1 MRSVYLRILVWFF
14 GTLALSMIAFVMITR
29 YVTYRSGGLGP
40 SGPELVALI
49 FEETIRAYES
59 GGPQGL
65 AERID
70 QLHRYFPGDHYLV
83 DSQGRDLAT
92 GEDRSALLERIGSGW
107 GDPKIFGGK
116 FLVGVKSPD
125 NRFRLIAVLPFPR
138 DILPYVLFCILILLA
153 VGMVC
158 WALALSI
165 ASPLRNLSQAVDRF
179 GRGDLSIRVNSR
191 RRDEIGALGRSFDRM
206 AQRIETLLIS
216 ERRLLQDV
224 SHELRS
230 PLARLS
236 FAVELVK
243 KRNSHDD
250 QKNEDGQNDAAV
262 LRLKKEID
270 RLTHLVSALLE
281 MTRAEA
287 DSDCCNREG
296 IRLDV
301 ILKEVVEDCRLEAE
315 ARRCAIRLSGDREL
329 TMRGNGELLR
339 RAFENVLRN
348 AIRYT
353 AEGSFV
359 EVELTEN
366 DGQATVVVRD
376 YGPGVPEELLSKI
389 FQPFFRVD
397 GSRDSATGG
406 VGLGL
411 AIAKRAIDVHHGVLT
426 AANAD
431 PGLRIEID
439 LSLESRQLR
448 QESEERH

>member
-14 GTLALSMIAFVMITR
+14 GALALSMLAFVMITR
-29 YVTYRSGGLGP
+29 YLTYRSGGLGP
-40 SGPELVALI
+40 SGPQLTALI

-59 GGPQGL
+59 GGAPGL
-65 AERID
+65 AERIGR
-70 QLHRYFPGDHYLV
+70 LHKYFPGDHYLV
-83 DSQGRDLAT
+83 DFQGRDLAT
-92 GEDRSALLERIGSGW
+92 GEDRSALLEKIGSGW
-107 GDPKIFGGK
+107 GDPTIVGGK
-116 FLVGVKSPD
+116 FLVGIKSPD
-125 NRFRLIAVLPFPR
+125 NRYRLIAVLPFPS
-138 DILPYVLFCILILLA
+138 DVLPYVLFYVLLLLA

-165 ASPLRNLSQAVDRF
+165 ASPLRHLSQAVDRF

-206 AQRIETLLIS
+206 AQRIETLLVS

-243 KRNSHDD
+243 KHSGHNV
-250 QKNEDGQNDAAV
+250 EYDASI

-287 DSDCCNREG
+287 DPSSGNLEE

-301 ILKEVVEDCRLEAE
+301 IVKEVVEDCRLEAE
-315 ARRCAIRLSGDREL
+315 ARRCGIRFGNDRAL
-329 TMRGNGELLR
+329 TMLGNGELLR

-348 AIRYT
+348 ALRYT

-359 EVELTEN
+359 EVELTTN
-366 DGQATVVVRD
+366 ARQATVSVRD

-397 GSRDSATGG
+397 HSRHSATGG

-411 AIAKRAIDVHHGVLT
+411 SIAKRAIDVHQGVLT
-426 AANAD
+426 AINAN
-431 PGLRIEID
+431 PGLRIEIE
-439 LSLESRQLR
+439 LSLEHRQLA
-448 QESEERH
+448 